1 MNLES
6 PRYDWLRRAARTF
19 LQAFVGMVAL
29 IGFPIAQNI
38 INAATNG
45 EPVSIDV
52 DAWKRVLIAALLAG
66 AVALVSAL
74 QNALEDKAGVPAVLK
89 GAPSAGQNPVPEPP
103 RSRMDREIEAL
114 KNAPPETWASPP
126 RR

>member
-1 MNLES
+1 MALES
-6 PRYDWLRRAARTF
+6 PRYDWLRRALRTF

-45 EPVSIDV
+45 EPVQIDV
-52 DAWKRVLIAALLAG
+52 DAWKRVLIAALFAG
-66 AVALVSAL
+66 AVALISAL

-89 GAPSAGQNPVPEPP
+89 GVATSGQNPVPDP
-103 RSRMDREIEAL
+103 
-114 KNAPPETWASPP
+114 APPLGARVPP
-126 RR
+126 EQWGVNRRKSGGTV